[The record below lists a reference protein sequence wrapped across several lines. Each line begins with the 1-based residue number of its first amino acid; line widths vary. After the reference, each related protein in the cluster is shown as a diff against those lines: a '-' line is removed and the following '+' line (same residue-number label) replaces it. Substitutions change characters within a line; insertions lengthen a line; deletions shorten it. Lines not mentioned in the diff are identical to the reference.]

1 MPNHLLR
8 VIHSLDPAA
17 GGPVAVVRQ
26 TARLMAQHGVR
37 TTAVSLDAADAPFL
51 QAEPQEGLV
60 CLGIG
65 PGRGTYGYV
74 RGAAARLAQLAA
86 QADAVIIDGI
96 WQYHSLASWRAIKQ
110 LGSAAPPY
118 WVYPHGMLDPWFRY
132 TYPRKHLKKWLYWP
146 WSDYRVLRDA
156 QAVLY
161 TLEQERRLARQSF
174 WLYDARERVVPFGI
188 EQPQGDPESQRQ
200 SFLEAF
206 PALAGRRLLLSLAR
220 LHEKKGLDLL
230 IQAFAVEAAQHPDL
244 DLMIAGSEDGL
255 GQSLQLLTDRLGLAD
270 RVHFPGLLRGD
281 LKWGALHACELFCLP
296 SHQENFGLA
305 VVEAMACR
313 RPVLI
318 STGINLA
325 EEVRQ
330 AGAGLVQADTLSETS
345 AALAQWLRF
354 TPPERAAMGER
365 GQELFARRFRLD
377 SGVAE
382 LLEVLSFT
390 GS

>member
-1 MPNHLLR
+1 M
-8 VIHSLDPAA
+8 
-17 GGPVAVVRQ
+17 AVVRQ
-26 TARLMAQHGVR
+26 TARLMAQHGVH

-51 QAEPQEGLV
+51 GGEPQDGLV

-74 RGAAARLAQLAA
+74 RGAAARLAQLASE
-86 QADAVIIDGI
+86 ADAVIIDGI
-96 WQYHSLASWRAIKQ
+96 WQYHSLATWRAIKQ

-146 WSDYRVLRDA
+146 WADYRVLRDA

-161 TLEQERRLARQSF
+161 TLEQERRLARESF
-174 WLYDARERVVPFGI
+174 WLYDAQERVVPFGI
-188 EQPQGDPESQRQ
+188 EQPQGDPPSQRQ

-230 IQAFAVEAAQHPDL
+230 IQAFAAEAADHPEIN
-244 DLMIAGSEDGL
+244 LMLAGSEDGF
-255 GQSLQLLTDRLGLAD
+255 GQALQQLVDQLGLAD

-305 VVEAMACR
+305 VVEAMACQ

-318 STGINLA
+318 STAINLA

-330 AGAGLVQADTLSETS
+330 AGAGLVQSDTLAETR
-345 AALAQWLRF
+345 AALSQWLRLM
-354 TPPERAAMGER
+354 PPERQAMGER
-365 GQELFARRFRLD
+365 GQALFARRFRLD
-377 SGVAE
+377 SGVDE
-382 LLEVLSFT
+382 LLDVLSFT

>member
-1 MPNHLLR
+1 MSNHLLR

-51 QAEPQEGLV
+51 RCEPQQGLV
-60 CLGIG
+60 CLGLG

-96 WQYHSLASWRAIKQ
+96 WQYHSLATWRALKQ

-156 QAVLY
+156 KAVLY

-188 EQPQGDPESQRQ
+188 EQPPGDPEAQRRC
-200 SFLEAF
+200 FLEAF

-230 IQAFAVEAAQHPDL
+230 IRAFAAEAAQYPDL
-244 DLMIAGSEDGL
+244 DLMIAGADDGL
-255 GQSLQLLTDRLGLAD
+255 GQSLQLLVDQLGLAD
-270 RVHFPGLLRGD
+270 RVHVPGLLRAD
-281 LKWGALHACELFCLP
+281 LKWGALRACELFCLP

-318 STGINLA
+318 STAINLA
-325 EEVRQ
+325 DEVRQ
-330 AGAGLVQADTLSETS
+330 AGAGLVQPDTLADTA
-345 AALAQWLRF
+345 AALGQWLRL
-354 TPPERAAMGER
+354 TESERQAMGE
-365 GQELFARRFRLD
+365 QAQALFVRRFQLEK
-377 SGVAE
+377 GVEE
-382 LLEVLSFT
+382 LLNILSLS